1 MELST
6 FSIPTFRKADIQT
19 RLDKLARKAVKY
31 GNGDISYSFGK
42 TEIREVR
49 TEYGI
54 REYEF
59 IEIKVTGSAP
69 QISGWQLLAR
79 VELLGA
85 GENLVHSV
93 PGTSETPAKEYRTH
107 SGHCD
112 HCNSL
117 RRRND
122 VYVLT
127 DGIKQIAV
135 GRSCLRDF
143 LGIDDPKAIVNRA
156 QFFEELR
163 NIADEDMIGSFG
175 AYGYFD
181 FDEVLSISAAYI
193 RKIGYISKA
202 KQEETGYE
210 TTGQSVLGSMRG
222 LIGYEIETTDA
233 DRYWATKT
241 KEYFQSTSEFDNQY
255 MENIRVLMRQD
266 LVKKE
271 HVALIASSVIT
282 VQRALTPKEEVKESN
297 FVGLEKER
305 LKGLELAL
313 EKVIFLGHGSFG
325 PSYLHLMKD
334 ACGNVFS
341 WITGNKVEVAEGSNI
356 KLDATVKQHKLY
368 NGIKQTVLTRAKLK
382 GC

>member
-6 FSIPTFRKADIQT
+6 FFIPTFRKTDIQS
-19 RLDKLARKAVKY
+19 RLDKLARKASKY
-31 GNGDISYSFGK
+31 GNGDISYTFGK
-42 TEIREVR
+42 TELREVQ

-59 IEIKVTGSAP
+59 VEITVSGEAP
-69 QISGWQLLAR
+69 RIAGWDFLAR
-79 VELLGA
+79 VELLDGN
-85 GENLVHSV
+85 ENLVHSV
-93 PGTSETPAKEYRTH
+93 PGTSETPSKEYRTH
-107 SGHCD
+107 NGHCD

-117 RRRND
+117 RQRND
-122 VYVLT
+122 VYVLS
-127 DGIKQIAV
+127 DGSKQIAV

-143 LGIDDPKAIVNRA
+143 LGIDDPKSIVNRA

-163 NIADEDMIGSFG
+163 NIQEEDMIGSFG
-175 AYGYFD
+175 SFGYFD
-181 FDEVLSISAAYI
+181 LNEVLIISAAYI
-193 RKIGYISKA
+193 RKVGYISKA

-222 LIGYEIETTDA
+222 LIGYEIETVDV
-233 DRYWATKT
+233 DREWALKT
-241 KEYFQSTSEFDNQY
+241 KEYFRAAAEFDNQY
-255 MENIRVLMRQD
+255 MENIRVLMKQD

-282 VQRALTPKEEVKESN
+282 VQRVLSPKEETKESN
-297 FVGLEKER
+297 FIGSEKER

-313 EKVIFLGHGSFG
+313 EKIIFLGHGSFG

-334 ACGNVFS
+334 TGGNVFS
-341 WITGNKVEVAEGSNI
+341 WITGTKVEVAEGSNL

-368 NGIKQTVLTRAKLK
+368 NGTKQTVLTRAKVK
-382 GC
+382 